1 MNNYPKYKC
10 HKVVSAFKIL
20 RLCEGLTSRSEGNK
34 PIWNIWPVDHDLD
47 PVEVDAAWMER
58 NKVDAGGYLVFYA
71 DGYMSYSPA
80 KAFEDG
86 YTLVKKDSKFDVFMR
101 RAALVLIYAAI
112 ASGVGLLFGNIYERF
127 KAPGSYSFVN
137 EVTGA
142 TCIVLVDKGQRV
154 MSCLPVSPA
163 PKSAIPETT
172 HTTITIEG
180 DDMLFPET
188 RT

>member
-20 RLCEGLTSRSEGNK
+20 RVGDGQLSFSEGNH
-34 PIWNIWPVDHDLD
+34 PIWNLWPVDHDLD
-47 PVEVDAAWMER
+47 PVEVSAAWMEK
-58 NKVDAGGYLVFYA
+58 NKVDAGGYYVLYE
-71 DGYMSYSPA
+71 DGYASFSPA

-86 YTLVKKDSKFDVFMR
+86 YTKVKQDSKFDKIMR
-101 RAALVLIYAAI
+101 RVALGLIYAAI
-112 ASGVGLLFGNIYERF
+112 AAGVGLLFGNVYDRF
-127 KAPGSYSFVN
+127 KEPGSYSFVN

-154 MSCLPVSPA
+154 MSCMPASPKPA
-163 PKSAIPETT
+163 VPETT
-172 HTTITIEG
+172 HTTITIKG
-180 DDMLFPET
+180 DDLLFPES